1 MIWAGEW
8 VYVVVQWDE
17 GGDAAVV
24 AENGSVVAVAILKT
38 VSGATGCKTDC
49 CTGTDTVL
57 ISMSVLIRGVGRSHR
72 VQMAKEQRNSK
83 KRETFV
89 VVVDYSVQRERDI
102 VWFKLQKN
110 RDSVELLIVAREE
123 GDKDIRGL
131 GIYSDS
137 DNDSRRRNASR
148 VL

>member
-1 MIWAGEW
+1 M
-8 VYVVVQWDE
+8 
-17 GGDAAVV
+17 
-24 AENGSVVAVAILKT
+24 
-38 VSGATGCKTDC
+38 
-49 CTGTDTVL
+49 
-57 ISMSVLIRGVGRSHR
+57 
-72 VQMAKEQRNSK
+72 
-83 KRETFV
+83 
-89 VVVDYSVQRERDI
+89 QRERDI